1 MGLALVIPH
10 GFPRLPLCAS
20 APCSAPWETDHPAL
34 HYPSSFAHDFRM
46 GSANGRQ
53 QRRQGGRE
61 ERERSGCFFPALS
74 LLGSL
79 CFLEIVYPATVI
91 HLSVWSLLCPHSSLT
106 SIPLQKEARHLHN
119 PPTSAR
125 HLTTLAI
132 PRHAPSHLR
141 TFAPCYCLCLGHS
154 CMTPTDS
161 YPLGPFFQEAFQA
174 TPRMDCSPWF
184 ISL

>member
-1 MGLALVIPH
+1 MGSPDCLSVL
-10 GFPRLPLCAS
+10 L
-20 APCSAPWETDHPAL
+20 HPAL
-34 HYPSSFAHDFRM
+34 RPGRPTTLHYITQAPLPMTSGWDQPMGGSS
-46 GSANGRQ
+46 
-53 QRRQGGRE
+53 GGRGGGR
-61 ERERSGCFFPALS
+61 RERGRGVSSPLS
-74 LLGSL
+74 RCWAPSVFWKLS
-79 CFLEIVYPATVI
+79 YPCTVI

-154 CMTPTDS
+154 CRTPTDS

-174 TPRMDCSPWF
+174 TPRMDCSP
-184 ISL
+184 